1 MYRVVTILV
10 GWFLGLF
17 NKVKVFDKEK
27 LPAED
32 GYIIACTH
40 TGWIDM
46 LNLGIA
52 VHPRPIHFMA
62 KKQLFDHKAL
72 GWFITKMNAFPVDRD
87 NPGPSVI
94 KVPRQLIKNNEI
106 VGIFPSGTRNS
117 EGSSLKQGAIT
128 IAQLSKAPII
138 PAAYIGPNTPK
149 DVFARTKGAIIF
161 GDPIYV
167 DAKGK
172 EGREEYTQLLEQRMI
187 ELEQQLQQEMNNK

>member
-1 MYRVVTILV
+1 MYRVVTIVV
-10 GWFLGLF
+10 GWFIGLF
-17 NKVKVFDKEK
+17 NKAKVFGKDK

-94 KVPRQLIKNNEI
+94 KVPRQLLKDKEI
-106 VGIFPSGTRNS
+106 VGIFPSGTRNA

-149 DVFARTKGAIIF
+149 DVFARKKGAILF

-172 EGREEYTQLLEQRMI
+172 EGREEYTRLLEQRLV
-187 ELEQQLQQEMNNK
+187 ELEQQLQQEMKKI